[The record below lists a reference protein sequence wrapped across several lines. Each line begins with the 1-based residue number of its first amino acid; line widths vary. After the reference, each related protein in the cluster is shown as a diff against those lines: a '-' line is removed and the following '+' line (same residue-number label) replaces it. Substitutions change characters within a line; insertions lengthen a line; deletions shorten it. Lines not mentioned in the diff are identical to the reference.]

1 MESAVTDAAA
11 TDPAERATPIRVGIV
26 GGGRGGSALLDVLL
40 HTPAAEVV
48 AICDLDPNAAAMGL
62 ARHHGIPTY
71 GKIEILI
78 ERHPLDWLLNVS
90 HASITQRHLLSRTL
104 KAVTVVDGATAELIW
119 RVLLETHGYI
129 EQADNRH
136 EADTLHALAWRLI
149 RHIVDSQQQLQQELT
164 GIAFRDPLT
173 GLYTRRMLMDFLDRQ
188 VKAARRHDHPLS
200 VVLADIDHFK
210 LVNDTFGHDAG
221 DRVLRELGELLS
233 KMVRSSD
240 LEARLGGEEFAVIL
254 PFTDRSEAA
263 MFAERVREKVTTA
276 LHRPD
281 GQPLT
286 LSLGVAT
293 RAPGENVDAPTLLSR
308 ADEALY
314 RAKAGGRDRV
324 ELEE

>member
-1 MESAVTDAAA
+1 MEPATFTSPSTDAA
-11 TDPAERATPIRVGIV
+11 PIRVGIV

-48 AICDLDPNAAAMGL
+48 AICDLDPKAAAMRR
-62 ARHHGIPTY
+62 ARDHDIPTY
-71 GKIEILI
+71 DKIENLI
-78 ERHPLDWLLNVS
+78 ENHPLDWLLNVS

-104 KAVTVVDGATAELIW
+104 NQVTVVDGATAELIW
-119 RVLLETHGYI
+119 RVLTETHGYI
-129 EQADNRH
+129 ENAGSAAEEEN
-136 EADTLHALAWRLI
+136 LHALAWRLI
-149 RHIVDSQQQLQQELT
+149 RHIVDSQQQFQQELT

-188 VKAARRHDHPLS
+188 MKAARRNDHPLS
-200 VVLADIDHFK
+200 VVLADIDRFK

-221 DRVLRELGELLS
+221 DRVLRELGELLG

-254 PFTDRSEAA
+254 PFTDLKEAA
-263 MFAERVREKVTTA
+263 LFAERLRDKVSTTI
-276 LHRPD
+276 HRPD

-286 LSLGVAT
+286 LSLGVAS
-293 RAPGENVDAPTLLSR
+293 RVPGEALDAPSLLNR

-324 ELEE
+324 EIYD